1 MDKKSADEFIFAKL
15 SGKLRKSFVGERTK
29 LLFEPKNLSELWT
42 LLFNSPSPL
51 VPETMLAQKIEA
63 EAYNRFF
70 ADYVDLVRLYDKPSP
85 VVIDLLCEYDVENL
99 KLVLAALCNEEQKMP
114 AIADLQEFAQC
125 DFAKWPDIQKIT
137 QKTQF
142 EWLNS
147 VPDIHHINQIDFK
160 LDIQVIKHLWKS
172 LEHESGEIKAVLE
185 DLFYTE
191 FIIKNVVWMLRL
203 KLFYKMDNAQI
214 ADKLIY
220 VTSHADEKDPV
231 AGPVIHLLNLPLDE
245 YDAWSHW
252 KYHDLLNPFEPG
264 VPWKI
269 NPLWIEKKN
278 RVKLTHKAISY
289 FHQYPMSVCTLV
301 TWNKIKDYELSCIR
315 AAVERIRLNI
325 EPSEAMKTVGI
336 PQDGGAN
343 G

>member
-29 LLFEPKNLSELWT
+29 LLFEPKSLSELWT
-42 LLFNSPSPL
+42 LLFNTPAP
-51 VPETMLAQKIEA
+51 VIPEIMLAQKIEI
-63 EAYNRFF
+63 EAYNCFF
-70 ADYVDLVRLYDKPSP
+70 SDYTDFVSLYDKPNP
-85 VVIDLLCEYDVENL
+85 VIIDLLCEYEVENL
-99 KLVLAALCNEEQKMP
+99 KLVLAALCNEEQKIP
-114 AIADLQEFAQC
+114 PIADLRDFSQCNFAN
-125 DFAKWPDIQKIT
+125 WPNIEKIT
-137 QKTQF
+137 QNTQF

-172 LEHESGEIKAVLE
+172 LEHESGEIKSVLE

-203 KLFYKMDNAQI
+203 KIFYKMDNTQI
-214 ADKLIY
+214 AERLIY
-220 VTSHADEKDPV
+220 VTSKADEKDPV

-264 VPWKI
+264 IPWKI
-269 NPLWIEKKN
+269 NPI
-278 RVKLTHKAISY
+278 
-289 FHQYPMSVCTLV
+289 
-301 TWNKIKDYELSCIR
+301 
-315 AAVERIRLNI
+315 
-325 EPSEAMKTVGI
+325 
-336 PQDGGAN
+336 
-343 G
+343 